1 MYDVFFISYKEPNC
15 EENWQRVL
23 SLHPD
28 AKRIDNVKGIDVAH
42 MMCHDMSNTDKFWTI
57 DGDNWL
63 FKKLDFNFPNDDELV
78 FLNSL
83 DAIDGEIDQLGG
95 VKLWPKNKLINTD
108 MSKGDFCK
116 AATKSSKTIDI
127 IISEHRYNTTPL
139 SSWKF
144 SFRFMVKGIAWMPNL
159 NDLTKYMVKFQALQH
174 YDDGK
179 NNAIWA
185 YRGFLDAE
193 KYVFE
198 CRKKSPMRKGDF
210 MKINL
215 INDYDWLETKF
226 NACAEDWQKL

>member
-23 SLHPD
+23 TLHPE
-28 AKRIDNVKGIDVAH
+28 AKRVNGVKGIDVSH
-42 MMCHDMSNTDKFWTI
+42 MICHDMSKTDKFWTV

-63 FKKLDFNFPNDDELV
+63 FKKLDFNFNNTDELV

-83 DAIDGEIDQLGG
+83 DVIDGEIDQLGG

-116 AATKSSKTIDI
+116 QATKSSKTFDI
-127 IISEHRYNTTPL
+127 IASEHRYNTTPL

-144 SFRFMVKGIAWMPNL
+144 SFRFMVKGFAWIKSADDLSMYIRKFEVL
-159 NDLTKYMVKFQALQH
+159 NH

-179 NNAIWA
+179 NNAIWT
-185 YRGFLDAE
+185 YRGFLDAK
-193 KYVFE
+193 KYVNQS
-198 CRKKSPMRKGDF
+198 RGDF
-210 MKINL
+210 DKLNL

-226 NACAEDWQKL
+226 NACVEDWQKL